1 MTDSSSNEE
10 LAGMAAELISAK
22 MDAARKDTQ
31 MTHVLKIGTFHM
43 ELVPD
48 KDINVEKIF
57 KETLMMLMEKYD
69 EKLLAINIG
78 SLNDKGQVHYG

>member
-10 LAGMAAELISAK
+10 LAGMAAELIAAK
-22 MDAARKDTQ
+22 MEAAKKDTQ

-48 KDINVEKIF
+48 KDIDVEGIF
-57 KETLMMLMEKYD
+57 KETLTMLMEKYD
-69 EKLLAINIG
+69 EKLLAITI
-78 SLNDKGQVHYG
+78 SQATEKGQVQYG